1 MPLRATSR
9 RTKPCFES
17 LFGKRT
23 GSNINNM
30 NVEKQLIDPVNA
42 SIKINL
48 VKADYQ
54 EKVDKTLKTY
64 RQKANVPGFRPGM
77 VPLGLIQKMYGK
89 AVLAEEINKIVL
101 EALYNYIKEN
111 NLNILGEPLPGK
123 QQTPPD
129 FNAGED
135 FEFIFDIALA
145 PELDFTISKKD
156 SIPYYKIE
164 VSDDMLEKQIKS
176 LASRG
181 GRYEK
186 VEEAQEGDTIKGT
199 LTEIPEE
206 GQKDSEDLVKVEEA
220 IILPA
225 YFKNEEEKAKM
236 KGVRPGDKIRFNP
249 YKAAEGHETELAS
262 MLHLPKEKA
271 VEIKSDFEFEVKEI
285 SRFKEAELNQE
296 LFDQIYG
303 KDVITSEEAF
313 RAKVREEIEARFAPE
328 SDYRFMVDA
337 EKQLVKKLK
346 GVEFPV
352 EFLKRWLLAADEKR
366 NPATIDQDMPKL
378 IEELKWHLMKEEIIK
393 RNNIQVSEADVLET
407 AKKATRA
414 QFAQYGMMSV
424 PDDLLNNYAAEMLK
438 KPETAR
444 NLSDQTNSAK
454 VADFLKS
461 TVKLNEK
468 TVSAEEFNKL
478 YEN

>member
-1 MPLRATSR
+1 
-9 RTKPCFES
+9 
-17 LFGKRT
+17 
-23 GSNINNM
+23 
-30 NVEKQLIDPVNA
+30 
-42 SIKINL
+42 
-48 VKADYQ
+48 
-54 EKVDKTLKTY
+54 
-64 RQKANVPGFRPGM
+64 
-77 VPLGLIQKMYGK
+77 
-89 AVLAEEINKIVL
+89 
-101 EALYNYIKEN
+101 
-111 NLNILGEPLPGK
+111 
-123 QQTPPD
+123 
-129 FNAGED
+129 
-135 FEFIFDIALA
+135 
-145 PELDFTISKKD
+145 
-156 SIPYYKIE
+156 
-164 VSDDMLEKQIKS
+164 
-176 LASRG
+176 
-181 GRYEK
+181 
-186 VEEAQEGDTIKGT
+186 
-199 LTEIPEE
+199 
-206 GQKDSEDLVKVEEA
+206 
-220 IILPA
+220 
-225 YFKNEEEKAKM
+225 
-236 KGVRPGDKIRFNP
+236 
-249 YKAAEGHETELAS
+249 
-262 MLHLPKEKA
+262 
-271 VEIKSDFEFEVKEI
+271 KEI
-285 SRFKEAELNQE
+285 SRFKEAELNRE

-313 RAKVREEIEARFAPE
+313 RTKVREEIEARFAPE

-346 GVEFPV
+346 DVEFPV

-378 IEELKWHLMKEEIIK
+378 VEELKWHLMKEEIIK

-461 TVKLNEK
+461 AVKLNEK

>member
-1 MPLRATSR
+1 
-9 RTKPCFES
+9 
-17 LFGKRT
+17 
-23 GSNINNM
+23 M
-30 NVEKQLIDPVNA
+30 NVEKQVIDSVNA

-54 EKVDKTLKTY
+54 EKVEKTLKTY
-64 RQKANVPGFRPGM
+64 RQKANEPGFRPGM
-77 VPLGLIQKMYGK
+77 VPMGLIQKKYGK
-89 AVLAEEINKIVL
+89 AVLAEEINKIVS

-111 NLNILGEPLPGK
+111 NLNILGEPLPNE
-123 QQTPPD
+123 QQAPMD
-129 FNAGED
+129 FNTRED
-135 FEFIFDIALA
+135 FEFVFDLALA
-145 PELDFTISKKD
+145 PELDFTINKKD

-164 VSDDMLEKQIKS
+164 VNDDMLEKQIKS
-176 LASRG
+176 LAGRG
-181 GRYEK
+181 GNYEK
-186 VEEAQEGDTIKGT
+186 VEEAQEGDTIKGV

-206 GQKDSEDLVKVEEA
+206 GQSDSEDLVRVEEA

-225 YFKNEEEKAKM
+225 YFKNEEEKAAM
-236 KGVRPGDKIRFNP
+236 KGVHPGDKVRFNP
-249 YKAAEGHETELAS
+249 YKATEGHEAELAS

-271 VEIKSDFEFEVKEI
+271 VEVKSDFEFEVKEI

-303 KDVITSEEAF
+303 KDQVTSEEAF
-313 RAKVREEIEARFAPE
+313 RAKVREEIEAQFAPE

-346 GVEFPV
+346 DVEFPV
-352 EFLKRWLLAADEKR
+352 EFLKRWLLVADEKR
-366 NPATIDQDMPKL
+366 NPETIDQDMPKI
-378 IEELKWHLMKEEIIK
+378 IEELKWHLMKEQIIK
-393 RNNIQVSEADVLET
+393 RNDIQVSEADVLET
-407 AKKATRA
+407 ARKVTRA
-414 QFAQYGMMSV
+414 QFAQYGMASV

-454 VADFLKS
+454 VADYLKS
-461 TVKLNEK
+461 AVKLNEK
-468 TVSAEEFNKL
+468 TITAEEFNKL